1 VSALLLTSCSRFQD
15 YRACT
20 ATTVVQPLSRLPCL
34 HCCYR
39 RAAAFKATVPVVVST
54 LPSSCLRHLC
64 GAYATAMIL
73 LLSSGLRGH
82 LRCVSADA
90 VGFRRRQ
97 CAYADVVVSTL
108 PSSCLRYLCGA
119 FTTAM
124 MLLLLLSSSLRGHP
138 RCVSADAVGLRR
150 RRGAFVAPSS
160 ILHHRFVAWACLRC
174 LQAYCFA
181 CLLRVHPSVI
191 VSGLRCLRR

>member
-15 YRACT
+15 YRAST

-124 MLLLLLSSSLRGHP
+124 MLLLLLSSSLRGHL
-138 RCVSADAVGLRR
+138 RCVSADAVGLHR
-150 RRGAFVAPSS
+150 RRGEALHEVPVPTPLPSCTCCSTEGAFAAAASQ
-160 ILHHRFVAWACLRC
+160 LCGGHR
-174 LQAYCFA
+174 AYA
-181 CLLRVHPSVI
+181 TAI
-191 VSGLRCLRR
+191 V